1 MEWTEQH
8 DNCLCQEIL
17 VLEPFKTKKGS
28 IARGQIWDKIA
39 NNLNNL
45 EHPQFRVTKR
55 SVRERYTLLSDKF
68 RAKMRDE
75 EKASGID
82 TDLSDVEKA
91 LEEIAEK
98 EAVVEETTQNE
109 KKKVDS
115 AKAAEMRNRALE
127 NLGGT
132 QKRQRKDEVE
142 NETAARAKR
151 RRSGG
156 DTVAYLREKN
166 DLMQKWKMEEMQL
179 QKQRLEAESKKEE
192 QSKKQHED
200 LLQVMLQQ
208 SKQQQEQMQNFQQ
221 MFTLMQ
227 QQQSQIIVKLLE
239 KQN

>member
-1 MEWTEQH
+1 MECTEQH

-17 VLEPFKTKKGS
+17 VLEPFKAKKGS
-28 IARGQIWDKIA
+28 ITRGQIWDKIA
-39 NNLNNL
+39 NNLNSL

-82 TDLSDVEKA
+82 TDLSEVEKA

-98 EAVVEETTQNE
+98 EAVVEETTQND

-142 NETAARAKR
+142 NETEGRTKR

-192 QSKKQHED
+192 QSKKQHQD
-200 LLQVMLQQ
+200 LMQVMLHQT
-208 SKQQQEQMQNFQQ
+208 KQQQEQMQNFQQ

-227 QQQSQIIVKLLE
+227 QQQSQIIIKLLE

>member
-8 DNCLCQEIL
+8 DNILCQEIL
-17 VLEPFKTKKGS
+17 VLEPFKAKKGS

-39 NNLNNL
+39 NNLNSL
-45 EHPQFRVTKR
+45 QHPQFRVTKR

-91 LEEIAEK
+91 LEGIVEK
-98 EAVVEETTQNE
+98 EAVVEETAQND

-115 AKAAEMRNRALE
+115 GKAAEMRYRALE

-132 QKRQRKDEVE
+132 HKRQRKDEVK
-142 NETAARAKR
+142 NETVARVKR
-151 RRSGG
+151 RKSGS

-179 QKQRLEAESKKEE
+179 QKQRLVVKSKKEE
-192 QSKKQHED
+192 QSKKQH
-200 LLQVMLQQ
+200 
-208 SKQQQEQMQNFQQ
+208 
-221 MFTLMQ
+221 
-227 QQQSQIIVKLLE
+227 
-239 KQN
+239 